1 MLKLVGCRVRI
12 AVIFTSRYIQMPNW
26 IEDYDVVY
34 CLMLLGI
41 VISTNHMP
49 AYIFHSLG
57 AVTARVLYNEKHSL
71 SIDPGPCLTNYTLY
85 ACAKLAIQSQ
95 FANQFRPIDACDAFS
110 VMLKDHYKLHITS
123 PYYRTLSI

>member
-49 AYIFHSLG
+49 AYILHSLG

-71 SIDPGPCLTNYTLY
+71 SIDHASQTTRYTPVLNWPSSHN
-85 ACAKLAIQSQ
+85 LPINFGQSMH
-95 FANQFRPIDACDAFS
+95 AMHFR
-110 VMLKDHYKLHITS
+110 
-123 PYYRTLSI
+123 